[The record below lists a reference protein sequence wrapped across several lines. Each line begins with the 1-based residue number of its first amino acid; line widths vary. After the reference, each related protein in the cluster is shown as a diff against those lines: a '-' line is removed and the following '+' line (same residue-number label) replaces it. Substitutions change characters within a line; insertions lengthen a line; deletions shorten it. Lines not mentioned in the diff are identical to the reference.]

1 MSIESERDLL
11 GLLRI
16 GRIVGLCMQEMIGA
30 LRPGITTVELDA
42 IGAKF
47 LKSNGARSAPIL
59 TYNYPGWTCISIN
72 DEVAHGIPGKRVV
85 QPGDLVNIDVSAE
98 LDGYFADSGASI
110 PVPPVAPEVQMLC
123 DCTQEALNSA
133 IRAARAGE
141 RMNAIGRA
149 VQNVAEKC
157 GLNIIRDLNGH
168 GVGRKLHEEPRNV
181 FNYYT
186 HRAKNRL
193 VNGMVFTLEPF
204 LTFGSGRIY
213 TESDGW
219 TLKTEDH
226 KLGCQYE
233 HTVVITEDEPILV
246 TAV

>member
-1 MSIESERDLL
+1 MSIESEKDLL
-11 GLLRI
+11 GLMRI
-16 GRIVGLCMQEMIGA
+16 GRIVGLCLQEVTHA
-30 LRPGITTVELDA
+30 LEPGITTIELDA

-47 LKSNGARSAPIL
+47 LKSHGARSAPIL

-98 LDGYFADSGASI
+98 LDGYFADTGASI

-123 DCTQEALNSA
+123 DCTQEALQSA
-133 IRAARAGE
+133 IHAARAGE

-149 VQNVAEKC
+149 VQTVAEKC

-186 HRAKNRL
+186 HRAKNHL

-213 TESDGW
+213 TEKDGW